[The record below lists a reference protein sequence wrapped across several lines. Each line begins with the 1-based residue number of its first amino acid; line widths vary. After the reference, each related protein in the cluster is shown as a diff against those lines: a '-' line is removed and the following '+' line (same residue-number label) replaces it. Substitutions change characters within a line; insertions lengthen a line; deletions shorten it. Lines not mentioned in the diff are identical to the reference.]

1 MTLLCVQVVGSSETM
16 NNLHLHLPL
25 LFVVIVIPIQSPKFG
40 DFESRGGCSIAS
52 YTGIRLDYIHEDC
65 KRKTV
70 RVDRTLVARGKGSL
84 NFLFLFLFLA
94 ILNTSSILTFG
105 AYTKLGRVR

>member
-70 RVDRTLVARGKGSL
+70 RVTEP
-84 NFLFLFLFLA
+84 
-94 ILNTSSILTFG
+94 SSQEERDPQFSISISISSYFK
-105 AYTKLGRVR
+105 YI

>member
-70 RVDRTLVARGKGSL
+70 RVDRTLVARKGSRL
-84 NFLFLFLFLA
+84 ICVEGAEGLDELFFVLFF
-94 ILNTSSILTFG
+94 
-105 AYTKLGRVR
+105 